1 MKAFLYLITY
11 NDLLPY
17 VAGVSVLIFVLVFLT
32 SYLFTSK
39 KNKDSVD
46 TLVSSF
52 NMGAVPAIAFF
63 MLISIVTELFIK
75 EPCNALIAR
84 TYHMFHAHVANLCV
98 DQEDRSNCPKNE
110 GELKAFNPTA
120 YQSLQ
125 ACTDTQY
132 EYSPTGSYRW
142 VVRFNKDLVLA
153 SSSELSSSYNSYS
166 LSEAKELGLWK

>member
-17 VAGVSVLIFVLVFLT
+17 LAGISLFIFVLVFLT
-32 SYLFTSK
+32 HYVFASN

-46 TLVSSF
+46 VLVLSF

-63 MLISIVTELFIK
+63 ILMTVVTEIIIK
-75 EPCNALIAR
+75 EPCNLLIAR
-84 TYHMFHAHVANLCV
+84 TYHSFHAHVANLCV

-110 GELKAFNPTA
+110 GELKAFNPEA

-132 EYSPTGSYRW
+132 EYSSTGSYRW
-142 VVRFNKDLVLA
+142 VARFNKDTVLA